1 MKAGMAEAATAEPT
15 AEPAIPA
22 AAATPPSAP
31 TPAEVDP
38 DWIPVIGVPIV
49 GVVRII
55 GVVRVGR
62 RIIRVSVAGSVLR
75 RRWPRRRGDNN
86 GDGRESG
93 RSNRHSPEP
102 ALLSVNEHGSLP
114 SGIP

>member
-22 AAATPPSAP
+22 ASETDQAAP

-62 RIIRVSVAGSVLR
+62 RIIRVSVARSVLR
-75 RRWPRRRGDNN
+75 RRWTRRRGDNN

-93 RSNRHSPEP
+93 RSKRHSPEP
-102 ALLSVNEHGSLP
+102 DLLSAHTH
-114 SGIP
+114 